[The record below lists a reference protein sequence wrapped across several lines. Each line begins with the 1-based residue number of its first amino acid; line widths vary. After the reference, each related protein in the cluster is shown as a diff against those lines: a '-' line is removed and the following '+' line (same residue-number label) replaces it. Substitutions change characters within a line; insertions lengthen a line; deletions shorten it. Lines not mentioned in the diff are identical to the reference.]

1 MVVVRWTV
9 LYYTLHYM
17 TVRPSSTKTTV
28 PIDRIT
34 KLTNITDTMS
44 LRAKL
49 RDIILDQFS
58 IAPDQAE
65 SGENDV
71 ASSSFEKESVAVAP
85 LAASPANH
93 DEQERNPKKRL
104 LSLPTVLTRN
114 PKAVLSLD
122 PQQLSS
128 MLSSSVVSSST
139 RHFDFQCGPSPPRH
153 EQHLPPGS
161 DVCTSNA
168 ASLSQSHEDDN
179 ANYSCIQKLRR
190 EIANTIA
197 SDEVVGHSN
206 MQCSHVN
213 SSSSSFV
220 TGGFTLLQAIKQ
232 QEQKE
237 DLQHSP
243 YPTTCSSPL
252 KISTGS
258 ICLDRLLTSQED
270 PAEENMD
277 KRFFNFDAT
286 QFQNKKQ
293 KVRHGLP
300 TGHGTGSK
308 DEPDVP
314 AGSVGIGW
322 KKITQVS
329 GPSSS
334 GKTQLGLMLAV
345 NMMILDHQVIMRKNK
360 DTNHHVATTK
370 RDYGVYYIASSCSGS
385 VGGYGLVPLARRLRH
400 LVTMLESKGGGNDP
414 SCVAAIRQQ
423 ILDGIVLDSAR
434 DGYELLARLLSF
446 EQELH
451 DRVKNHCN
459 ESDRQSGNDQIGM
472 LLVIDSIS
480 GCLSPL
486 LYAEGDGGV
495 GAALLNEIHLTL
507 RRISRF
513 SSGCFQKYG
522 VAVFVTN
529 GMASD
534 FKEGG
539 RKPALG
545 DGWRAADVHVLLEP
559 GRDVSV
565 VSQKIV
571 AANDLKRVVMKSIY
585 ASCFLHKESR
595 QDRTHNALNVG
606 VVAKVAGS
614 SRVEFGIGASGIVD
628 L

>member
-1 MVVVRWTV
+1 
-9 LYYTLHYM
+9 
-17 TVRPSSTKTTV
+17 
-28 PIDRIT
+28 
-34 KLTNITDTMS
+34 MS

-49 RDIILDQFS
+49 RDISLDQFS

-71 ASSSFEKESVAVAP
+71 APSSSSFEKESVAVAP

-93 DEQERNPKKRL
+93 DEEEKDPKKRFL
-104 LSLPTVLTRN
+104 FLPTVLTRN

-128 MLSSSVVSSST
+128 MLSSSVSSST
-139 RHFDFQCGPSPPRH
+139 RHYNFQCAGPSPPRH
-153 EQHLPPGS
+153 EHDPPLES

-168 ASLSQSHEDDN
+168 ASLLSYTDDN
-179 ANYSCIQKLRR
+179 TNYNCIQKLRR

-197 SDEVVGHSN
+197 LDEMVGHSN

-220 TGGFTLLQAIKQ
+220 TGGFTLLQAIQ
-232 QEQKE
+232 QQEEQKE
-237 DLQHSP
+237 DLQDSP

-258 ICLDRLLTSQED
+258 VCLDRLLTSQED
-270 PAEENMD
+270 PKEDME

-286 QFQNKKQ
+286 PFQNKKQ

-308 DEPDVP
+308 DDPDVL

-322 KKITQVS
+322 NKITQVS

-345 NMMILDHQVIMRKNK
+345 NMMILDHHHVIMRKNK
-360 DTNHHVATTK
+360 DTNHHLNPKKDNVATTK
-370 RDYGVYYIASSCSGS
+370 RDYRVYYIASSCSGS

-400 LVTMLESKGGGNDP
+400 LVTMLESKGEGNDLT
-414 SCVAAIRQQ
+414 CVTAIRLRQQ

-451 DRVKNHCN
+451 DRVKNIAM
-459 ESDRQSGNDQIGM
+459 R
-472 LLVIDSIS
+472 VIDR
-480 GCLSPL
+480 
-486 LYAEGDGGV
+486 V
-495 GAALLNEIHLTL
+495 GMI
-507 RRISRF
+507 
-513 SSGCFQKYG
+513 K
-522 VAVFVTN
+522 
-529 GMASD
+529 
-534 FKEGG
+534 
-539 RKPALG
+539 
-545 DGWRAADVHVLLEP
+545 
-559 GRDVSV
+559 
-565 VSQKIV
+565 
-571 AANDLKRVVMKSIY
+571 
-585 ASCFLHKESR
+585 
-595 QDRTHNALNVG
+595 
-606 VVAKVAGS
+606 
-614 SRVEFGIGASGIVD
+614 
-628 L
+628 